1 MYLFREMDMKLV
13 KLFILISS
21 IVFIHKNAFSLELKP
36 VINLSIAKKMADVCE
51 SMRESQKWNPI
62 NIAIVDDG
70 ADLVLFRR
78 QDGAFLGSIDIA
90 IRKATSS
97 AMIPRSTRKVG
108 ELAYGDD
115 GALGPRPGVATI
127 DFLVPFAG
135 GLPIRTESGHLIGA
149 IGISGASSDQDEE
162 SAQAAIDAV
171 KHLLK

>member
-1 MYLFREMDMKLV
+1 MKFFKLV
-13 KLFILISS
+13 FITLFSLLYINNI
-21 IVFIHKNAFSLELKP
+21 AYSLELKP
-36 VINLSIAKKMADVCE
+36 VINLDVAKKMADACE
-51 SMRESQKWNPI
+51 SERAKNKWNPI
-62 NIAIVDDG
+62 NIAIVDSG

-108 ELAYGDD
+108 ELAYSDD
-115 GALGPRPGVATI
+115 GNLGPRPGIATV

-135 GLPIRTESGHLIGA
+135 GLPIRTKTGYLIGA
-149 IGISGASSDQDEE
+149 IGISGASSNQDEE
-162 SAQAAIDAV
+162 CAQAAIDSV

>member
-1 MYLFREMDMKLV
+1 MNFFKIFFIIFFSLFYINNNV
-13 KLFILISS
+13 Y
-21 IVFIHKNAFSLELKP
+21 ALELKP
-36 VINLSIAKKMADVCE
+36 VINLDVAKQMADTCE
-51 SMRESQKWNPI
+51 AMRAEENWNPI
-62 NIAIVDDG
+62 NIAIVDSG

-108 ELAYGDD
+108 ELAYAED
-115 GALGPRPGVATI
+115 GTLGPRPGVATV

-135 GLPIRTESGHLIGA
+135 GLPIRTETGHLIGA

-162 SAQAAIDAV
+162 CAQAAIDSV
-171 KHLLK
+171 KHLLN

>member
-1 MYLFREMDMKLV
+1 MKL
-13 KLFILISS
+13 INLIVLVVLY
-21 IVFIHKNAFSLELKP
+21 IVSLNNAAFSLEMKP
-36 VINLSIAKKMADVCE
+36 VIDLSLAKKMADVCE
-51 SMRESQKWNPI
+51 AKRESSKWNPI
-62 NIAIVDDG
+62 NIAIVDSG

-108 ELAYGDD
+108 ELAYGED
-115 GALGPRPGVATI
+115 GNLGPRPGVATV

-149 IGISGASSDQDEE
+149 IGVSGASSDQDEE
-162 SAQAAIDAV
+162 CAQAAIDAV